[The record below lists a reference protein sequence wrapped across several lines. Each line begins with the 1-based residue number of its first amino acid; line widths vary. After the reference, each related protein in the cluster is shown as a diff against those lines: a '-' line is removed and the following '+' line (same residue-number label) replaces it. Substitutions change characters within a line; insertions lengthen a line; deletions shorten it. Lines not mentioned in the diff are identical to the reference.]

1 MKIINKSK
9 VKKNIKKEAKITT
22 EVGFAE
28 QALSAIN
35 KAKFLLQD
43 PNMDNETARELI
55 ETINTSTKW
64 VIETAG
70 KFEKHNNNLAKLEL
84 EEMIKF
90 LKEERRFIES
100 VVRASKAQNHDQH
113 TRS

>member
-1 MKIINKSK
+1 MKKINKSK
-9 VKKNIKKEAKITT
+9 VKKNIKKEAKIIT

-28 QALSAIN
+28 QALSEIYE
-35 KAKFLLQD
+35 AKLLLKNPD
-43 PNMDNETARELI
+43 MDNKTAKELI
-55 ETINTSTKW
+55 EAIQTSIKW
-64 VIETAG
+64 TIETAG

-84 EEMIKF
+84 EKMIKF